1 MMEKMDVSI
10 EHLKGELSGIR
21 TGRASLILFDSIQVN
36 YYGTPTPLKQIA
48 TLSIPESRTVTI
60 QPWDISQMQEIEKA
74 ILASGLG
81 LTPSNDGKIIRI
93 GIPPLTEERR
103 KDLVKLVKR
112 IGEDCKVAVRNIRR
126 ESNDELKSLQ
136 KDGNLSEDGLRKSQD
151 EVQKITDQTIGKVD
165 EILKKKE
172 AEILEV

>member
-1 MMEKMDVSI
+1 MDVSI